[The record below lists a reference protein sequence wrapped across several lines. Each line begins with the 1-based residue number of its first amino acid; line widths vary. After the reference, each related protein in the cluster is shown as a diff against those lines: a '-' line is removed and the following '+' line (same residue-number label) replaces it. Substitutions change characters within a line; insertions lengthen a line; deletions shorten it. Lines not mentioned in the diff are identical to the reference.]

1 MEFESGSDTVRRDW
15 LIFLV
20 GILAAAW
27 FFFDYGNHHP
37 LSSGDASLGEGAALQ
52 LGSEAMESFGYL
64 FPQEGVVT
72 SRYRVRSVL
81 LDSLQLQTDINSFLQ
96 DSANRK
102 IYQPFYWSLDYYST
116 QPVERQEFNFET
128 MGRDSDYS
136 LRLDEQGRVIE
147 FRNPRQQQP
156 SALFHSGAMWSALQ
170 MEIQQEYVPMAD
182 SLVPHR
188 FTIDL
193 NRTGEPELLNEGA
206 LLTRDAMVRMGHY
219 YLDRSGW
226 EGMFEEP
233 ESIRPL
239 SVGQVNGA
247 ELLYVQQNPDVR
259 QHLELTLT
267 LSAGGALASMTAT
280 YPSSDGT
287 PTTLQFVLS
296 GLRGFVIV
304 IFFFWLAILLYI
316 RIRLR
321 VIDIRPAILLAVV
334 AGFAFPAFELLSW
347 LHHNLGGPGNPG
359 AVDILM
365 LAIQIS
371 LMAAFISLAYFVV
384 VITGDSITRQ
394 NWVSKIRTTDLAR
407 IGHYMNRPTGVA
419 LIHAV
424 SFGFMLAAVW
434 SALQWLFPTS
444 YLTVPA
450 DFISDQTYLAP
461 LTHLGHHLLLSFL
474 IIQIICLILIGQVS
488 SYSKSGFVTVTTSIL
503 VFGLMAPVGV
513 STGPA
518 GVEMI
523 LSGAI
528 GLMLGLIYHYRDF
541 LTTYLTF
548 FIFIALVTT
557 SPGWLAVSSP
567 DASVFYPVIGILLI
581 FLIAGYFGITRGKSV
596 RELPKY
602 VPDYIEELAQ
612 EERIKQELQIARKVQ
627 QSFLPVSKPELPG
640 LDLGAVCIPA
650 YETGGDYYDFIRIDE
665 ERYAITIGDVSGKG
679 FQAAFYMTFIKGV
692 LHALCRDLKSTS
704 SVLVSA
710 NDLLFDNVRRG
721 TFISL
726 VFGVIDLRKGLFTFS
741 RAGHNPLLHYQK
753 SEDRLQVIRP
763 DGLALGMT
771 RDDAFKNNL
780 YEESLQLEKDD
791 LLVLF
796 TDGIVEAVSTDRQFY
811 GDKRL
816 HRLLKHHHDKPSE
829 EIVAHIMR
837 DVEEFTEGAKQHD
850 DMTLLVIK
858 RSI

>member
-37 LSSGDASLGEGAALQ
+37 LSSGDASLGDLSAMQIGNEK
-52 LGSEAMESFGYL
+52 MESFGYQIS
-64 FPQEGVVT
+64 PDGVIT
-72 SRYRVRSVL
+72 ARYQVRSAL
-81 LDSLQLQTDINSFLQ
+81 LDSLQLQANINSFLR
-96 DSANRK
+96 DSSNRK
-102 IYQPFYWSLDYYST
+102 IYQPFYWSLDYYIS
-116 QPVERQEFNFET
+116 QQAERQDFDFES
-128 MGRDSDYS
+128 MGRDPDFTI
-136 LRLDEQGRVIE
+136 RLDERGRLLE
-147 FRNPRQQQP
+147 FRNPTQQQP
-156 SALFHSGAMWSALQ
+156 STLFHPDAMRSALR
-170 MEIQQEYVPMAD
+170 MDVQQEHVSLAD

-188 FTIDL
+188 FSIDL
-193 NRTGEPELLNEGA
+193 NRTGEPELLNEGVI
-206 LLTRDAMVRMGHY
+206 LTRDVMVRMGNY
-219 YLDRSGW
+219 YLEQSGW
-226 EGMFEEP
+226 REVFEEP
-233 ESIRPL
+233 ESIRPV

-247 ELLYVQQNPDVR
+247 ELLYVQQNPNVR
-259 QHLELTLT
+259 QRLELTLT
-267 LSAGGALASMTAT
+267 LSAGGALASMATA
-280 YPSSDGT
+280 YPSIDGM

-296 GLRGFVIV
+296 GLRGFVVV

-321 VIDIRPAILLAVV
+321 VIDIRPAILLAVI

-347 LHHNLGGPGNPG
+347 LHQNFGGPGNPG

-365 LAIQIS
+365 LAVQIS

-394 NWVSKIRTTDLAR
+394 NWVSKIRTLDLVR

-424 SFGFMLAAVW
+424 SFGFILAAIW
-434 SALQWLFPTS
+434 SALQWVFPVS
-444 YLTVPA
+444 YLTVPDA
-450 DFISDQTYLAP
+450 FVADQTYLAP
-461 LTHLGHHLLLSFL
+461 LTHLGHHLLLCFF
-474 IIQIICLILIGQVS
+474 IIQIIYLILIGQVS
-488 SYSKSGFVTVTTSIL
+488 SYSKSGFVTVTASVL
-503 VFGLMAPVGV
+503 VFGLMAPEAV
-513 STGPA
+513 SAGPA
-518 GVEMI
+518 GVEI
-523 LSGAI
+523 VFSGAI
-528 GLMLGLIYHYRDF
+528 GLILGLIYHYRDF
-541 LTTYLTF
+541 LTTFLTF
-548 FIFIALVTT
+548 FIFTVLITT
-557 SPGWLAVSSP
+557 SQGWLVINSP
-567 DASVFYPVIGILLI
+567 DASVFYPAAGILFV
-581 FLIAGYFGITRGKSV
+581 FLIVGYLGITRGKSV

-627 QSFLPVSKPELPG
+627 QSFLPISKPELPG

-650 YETGGDYYDFIRIDE
+650 YETGGDYYDFIQIDRD
-665 ERYAITIGDVSGKG
+665 RYAITIGDVSGKG

-710 NDLLFDNVRRG
+710 NELLFENVRRG

-726 VFGVIDLRKGLFTFS
+726 IFGVIDLKNGLFTFS

-753 SEDRLQVIRP
+753 NEDRLRVIRP

-771 RDDAFKNNL
+771 RDEAFKNNL
-780 YEESLQLEKDD
+780 YEESLQLEKGD

-796 TDGIVEAVSTDRQFY
+796 TDGIVEAVSADRQFY

-816 HRLLKHHHDKPSE
+816 HRLLKHHHEKSSE
-829 EIVAHIMR
+829 EIVSHIIQ
-837 DVEEFTEGAKQHD
+837 DVQEFAQEAKQHD

-858 RSI
+858 RSP